1 MSAIRY
7 IISVRTTNGDRKL
20 EFKLK
25 TVAGNKEDFIQ
36 EIKNYT
42 DWDRIFDSL
51 EKTKNNDD
59 DIKFEMLFDTEEE
72 AKEWVAQNEK
82 V

>member
-51 EKTKNNDD
+51 EKTKNNED
-59 DIKFEMLFDTEEE
+59 K
-72 AKEWVAQNEK
+72 
-82 V
+82 

>member
-7 IISVRTTNGDRKL
+7 IISVRTTNNDRKL

-25 TVAGNKEDFIQ
+25 TVAGNKEDFIK

-51 EKTKNNDD
+51 EKQKKKDS
-59 DIKFEMLFDTEEE
+59 E
-72 AKEWVAQNEK
+72 
-82 V
+82 

>member
-25 TVAGNKEDFIQ
+25 SVAGNKEDFIQ

-51 EKTKNNDD
+51 EKTKNNED
-59 DIKFEMLFDTEEE
+59 K
-72 AKEWVAQNEK
+72 
-82 V
+82 

>member
-25 TVAGNKEDFIQ
+25 SVAGNKEDFIQ

-51 EKTKNNDD
+51 EKTKKKDS
-59 DIKFEMLFDTEEE
+59 E
-72 AKEWVAQNEK
+72 
-82 V
+82 

>member
-25 TVAGNKEDFIQ
+25 SVAGNKEDFIQ

-51 EKTKNNDD
+51 EKTKNNED
-59 DIKFEMLFDTEEE
+59 
-72 AKEWVAQNEK
+72 
-82 V
+82 

>member
-42 DWDRIFDSL
+42 DWDRIFNSL
-51 EKTKNNDD
+51 EKTKKKDS
-59 DIKFEMLFDTEEE
+59 E
-72 AKEWVAQNEK
+72 
-82 V
+82 

>member
-25 TVAGNKEDFIQ
+25 TVAGNKEDFIK

-51 EKTKNNDD
+51 EKTKNNED
-59 DIKFEMLFDTEEE
+59 K
-72 AKEWVAQNEK
+72 
-82 V
+82 

>member
-7 IISVRTTNGDRKL
+7 IISVRTTNCDRKL

-25 TVAGNKEDFIQ
+25 SVAGNKEDFIQ

-51 EKTKNNDD
+51 EKTKNNED
-59 DIKFEMLFDTEEE
+59 K
-72 AKEWVAQNEK
+72 
-82 V
+82 